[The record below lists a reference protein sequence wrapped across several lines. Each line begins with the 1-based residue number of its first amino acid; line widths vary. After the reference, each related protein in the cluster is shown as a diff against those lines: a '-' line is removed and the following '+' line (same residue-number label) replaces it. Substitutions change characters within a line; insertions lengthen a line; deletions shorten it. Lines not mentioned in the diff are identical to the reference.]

1 MSSSEPE
8 NDHDIYGT
16 VDPFSGQLLLALEGP
31 RVLLH
36 FNNTQ
41 DLRGFGC
48 WTMAEASNWR
58 ITLPPRESPDPGHV
72 VFPLVTPQNQSKTG
86 KSR

>member
-36 FNNTQ
+36 FNSTQ

-48 WTMAEASNWR
+48 WTMAEAN
-58 ITLPPRESPDPGHV
+58 
-72 VFPLVTPQNQSKTG
+72 N
-86 KSR
+86 